1 VKPGIHCVRT
11 HWIRG
16 FMAFHRVRGF
26 IAFHRVRA
34 THVRYLMPA
43 PPSEW
48 TTVPVMP
55 RARSEARKT

>member
-1 VKPGIHCVRT
+1 VKPGIHYVRT
-11 HWIRG
+11 YWIRG
-16 FMAFHRVRGF
+16 FM
-26 IAFHRVRA
+26 AFHRVRA